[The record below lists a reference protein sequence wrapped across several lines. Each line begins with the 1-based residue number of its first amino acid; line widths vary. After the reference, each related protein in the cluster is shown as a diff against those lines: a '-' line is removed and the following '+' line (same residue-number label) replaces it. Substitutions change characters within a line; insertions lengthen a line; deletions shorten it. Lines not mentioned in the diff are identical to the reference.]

1 MLGRNYITIGNKSLP
16 NPVDF
21 SIDYTNDEVEALSE
35 AGTALVSVTRLL
47 RRNVSFTCQVTSV
60 WRDELLALCGADAT
74 TLSINNF
81 ISTPINGRLRLK
93 SMTLAQHSELCALSN
108 GLWTMQLTFIEN

>member
-1 MLGRNYITIGNKSLP
+1 MLGHGYITIGSTTLP

-21 SIDYTNDEVEALSE
+21 SISYENNETENKSE

-47 RRNVSFTCQVTSV
+47 RRNISFTCQVTSI
-60 WRDELLALCGADAT
+60 WRDQLLTLAGQNST
-74 TLSINNF
+74 TL
-81 ISTPINGRLRLK
+81 TLLGTTYNGRLRL
-93 SMTLAQHSELCALSN
+93 TGEQLAQGSELCSLSN

>member
-1 MLGRNYITIGNKSLP
+1 MLGHGYITIGSTTLP

-21 SIDYTNDEVEALSE
+21 SITYENDEVENKSE

-47 RRNVSFTCQVTSV
+47 RRKISFTCQVTDT
-60 WRDELLALCGADAT
+60 WRSQLLTLAGQNST
-74 TLSINNF
+74 TLTLLSV
-81 ISTPINGRLRLK
+81 SYNGRLRLTGENLEK
-93 SMTLAQHSELCALSN
+93 NSETCPMSN